1 MQLREV
7 LKNID
12 HKLISGDLEKEVASV
27 EYDSRKVTEGSLF
40 VCVQGFTVD
49 GHSFVSKAAE
59 QGASVL
65 VVDSRRESCPEEE
78 IKQLAGK
85 HNVSIIEIEDTHK
98 HLADLSSNFYEH
110 PENKTA
116 VFGITGTKGKT
127 TTAFMLREIL
137 EKSGRKT
144 GLIGTVCNIIG
155 GEKTHSSHTT
165 PESKELYEMMDNLV
179 KSGSKDLVMEVSSQ
193 ALKLDRVRGI
203 RYRTAAF
210 TNLYE
215 DHIAP
220 NEHPDM
226 EDYISCK
233 LKIFDSCDAG
243 ILNLDC
249 SAAERVIDYCRD
261 KVKLLTYSIDGK
273 ADFTARNL
281 RPERRG
287 HVTGTV
293 FELDSEYYKGDI
305 FVALPGKFNVYNS
318 LCAIC
323 SAYEEGIGIESV
335 KEALA
340 GISVPGRMQ
349 PIENDFGVNILVDYA
364 HNAAAL
370 ESALDTLRE
379 YTEGRIITV
388 FGCGGN
394 RSVTR
399 RFEMGEVSG
408 NLSDHTIITSDNPRK
423 EKPEDIIKD
432 IVTGISKTEGRYEIE
447 ADRTKA
453 IRIAVSMAEEGD
465 TVLIAGKGHED
476 YQIFENETIH
486 FDDCEKAREAVLE
499 RERKDHVMFT
509 LEEAK
514 KAMGGKV
521 VSKTGSIVFTTSI
534 NVKGV
539 STDTRTI
546 NEGDLFIALKGD
558 NFNGND
564 FLEKA
569 VKLGACALVT
579 DDENAVPEGAI
590 AIIVDDT
597 VRALGLLA
605 NHYRFKLGCK
615 VIAVTGSV
623 GKTSTRT
630 MITEVLKT
638 GLKVHST
645 EKNNNNEIGM
655 SKTILSA
662 PEDSEVIVVEMGMRG
677 LGQISYLTNIARPDI
692 AIITNIGYSH
702 IEILENKDNIM
713 KAKMEICEGLTDG
726 GIVAVNSDDR
736 KLFDYCVKEL
746 TINNFIAG
754 IQVNS
759 EDDLPCP
766 LIVSATDV
774 KETETGMSFGVKL
787 KRMGQDSE
795 FSIPLSIGMYG
806 EPAIRNALFAI
817 FCAYMTGITRTAEN
831 QRKIADAIC
840 NRSAMDG
847 RGAITETKRYL
858 VMNDAYN
865 ASPESMENAFLNFSK
880 KAKGHRK
887 VLALGGMLELGKFAP
902 GLHELTGKSCASY
915 DFDRVFITGEN
926 ADDFIKGAHMINMKL
941 EIVKCKDTEDVK
953 RRLED
958 YVRDGDAL
966 LFKASH
972 SFGFEIVAKSFI
984 EKGNA

>member
-1 MQLREV
+1 MKLLEV
-7 LKNID
+7 LNNLEFR
-12 HKLISGDLEKEVASV
+12 LIFGDLDNEITSV

-40 VCVQGFTVD
+40 VCVRGFTAD
-49 GHSFVSKAAE
+49 GHSFASAAVA
-59 QGASVL
+59 QGAAAL
-65 VVDSRRESCPEEE
+65 AVDSGRDSSFDEELE
-78 IKQLAGK
+78 RLASEN
-85 HNVSIIEIEDTHK
+85 NVSVVEIEDTHK
-98 HLADLSSNFYEH
+98 HLSDLSANFYGH
-110 PENKTA
+110 PENRIA
-116 VFGITGTKGKT
+116 VYGITGTKGKT

-137 EKSGRKT
+137 EKSGKNT
-144 GLIGTVCNIIG
+144 GLIGTVRNIIG
-155 GEKTHSSHTT
+155 NEITHSSHTT
-165 PESKELYEMMDNLV
+165 PESRELFDMMNRLV
-179 KSGSKDLVMEVSSQ
+179 QSGSEDLVMEVSSQ
-193 ALKLDRVRGI
+193 ALKLDRVRGV

-226 EDYISCK
+226 EDYLSCK
-233 LKIFDSCDAG
+233 LRIFDNCDAG

-249 SAAERVIDYCRD
+249 SVADRVIDYCRD
-261 KVKLLTYSIDGK
+261 RVDLITYSIDGD
-273 ADFTARNL
+273 ADFVARNL
-281 RPERRG
+281 RPERKG

-293 FELDSEYYKGDI
+293 FELDSKYYKGDI
-305 FVALPGKFNVYNS
+305 FVALPGRFNVYNS

-323 SAYEEGIGIESV
+323 SAYKENIDIRFV

-349 PIENDFGVNILVDYA
+349 PVENDFGVNILVDYA

-370 ESALDTLRE
+370 ESALNTLRE

-423 EKPEDIIKD
+423 ERPEDIIND
-432 IVTGISKTEGRYEIE
+432 IVTGISKTDGKYEIE
-447 ADRTKA
+447 PDRTNA
-453 IRIAVSMAEEGD
+453 IRLAVSMARKGD

-486 FDDCEKAREAVLE
+486 FDDSEKAREAVLE
-499 RERKDHVMFT
+499 RETRHAMFT
-509 LEEAK
+509 LEEVK
-514 KAMGGKV
+514 KAVGGRL
-521 VSKTGSIVFTTSI
+521 VSKTGVSVFSTSI
-534 NVKGV
+534 EISGV
-539 STDTRTI
+539 STDTRKI
-546 NEGDLFIALKGD
+546 REGELFIALKGD

-564 FLEKA
+564 FLGDA
-569 VKLGACALVT
+569 VDLGACAVIT
-579 DDENAVPEGAI
+579 DDEDAVPEGAV
-590 AIIVDDT
+590 AVVVEDT

-630 MITEVLKT
+630 MIAEVLKT

-645 EKNNNNEIGM
+645 VNNNNNEIGM

-662 PEDSEVIVVEMGMRG
+662 PEDSDVIVVEMGMRG
-677 LGQISYLTNIARPDI
+677 LGQISYLTGIARPDI

-702 IEILENKDNIM
+702 IELLESKDNIM

-736 KLFDYCVKEL
+736 KLFDRCVKEL

-754 IQVNS
+754 IQVS
-759 EDDLPCP
+759 PEDDLPCP
-766 LIVSATDV
+766 LILSATDV
-774 KETETGMSFGVKL
+774 KETETGMSFGAKL
-787 KRMGQDSE
+787 KRMGEESV
-795 FSIPLSIGMYG
+795 FSVPLNVGMFG
-806 EPAIRNALFAI
+806 EAAVRNALFAI
-817 FCAYMTGITRTAEN
+817 FCAYMTGITGTPGN
-831 QRKIADAIC
+831 QQKIADVISKK
-840 NRSAMDG
+840 SAVGG
-847 RGAITETKRYL
+847 RGAIIPTARYL
-858 VMNDAYN
+858 VMDDAYN

-902 GLHELTGKSCASY
+902 GLHELTGKACASY

-926 ADDFIKGAHMINMKL
+926 ADDFIKGAHMVDIKL

-972 SFGFEIVAKSFI
+972 GFGFEDVAKYFI
-984 EKGNA
+984 GKGNA

>member
-1 MQLREV
+1 MLIGSV
-7 LKNID
+7 LNNIEY
-12 HKLISGDLEKEVASV
+12 KLIAGSLDKEITSV
-27 EYDSRKVTEGSLF
+27 EFDSRKVSSGSLF
-40 VCVQGFTVD
+40 VCVKGFTVD
-49 GHSFVSKAAE
+49 GHTFAANAAE
-59 QGASVL
+59 QGASAL
-65 VVDSRRESCPEEE
+65 AIDINRDGMPDSDFISLSE
-78 IKQLAGK
+78 KYGLT
-85 HNVSIIEIEDTHK
+85 VIEINDTHK
-98 HLADLSSNFYEH
+98 YLSDLCANFYDH
-110 PENKTA
+110 PENKLE

-137 EKSGRKT
+137 EKAGKET
-144 GLIGTVCNIIG
+144 GLIGTVCNIIA
-155 GEKTHSSHTT
+155 GEKIHASHTT
-165 PESKELYEMMDNLV
+165 PESRDFYGMMSDMAD
-179 KSGSKDLVMEVSSQ
+179 KGSEALVMEVSSQ
-193 ALKLDRVRGI
+193 GLKLDRVRGI
-203 RYRTAAF
+203 RYKTAAF

-233 LKIFDSCDAG
+233 LKIFDICDTG
-243 ILNLDC
+243 ILNADC
-249 SAAERVIDYCRD
+249 AIAGRVADYCKD
-261 KVKLLTYSIDGK
+261 KVKLITYGIDGD
-273 ADFTARNL
+273 ADFVARNL

-293 FELDSEYYKGDI
+293 FELDSDYFKGDI
-305 FVALPGKFNVYNS
+305 FVALPGKFNVYNA

-323 SAYEEGIGIESV
+323 TAYTEGIDITAV
-335 KEALA
+335 KTALEN
-340 GISVPGRMQ
+340 ISVPGRMQ
-349 PIENDFGVNILVDYA
+349 PVENNFGVNILVDYA

-370 ESALDTLRE
+370 ESVLNTLKE

-394 RSVTR
+394 RSRTR

-408 NLSDHTIITSDNPRK
+408 NLSDYTIITSDNPRN
-423 EKPEDIIKD
+423 EEPDAIIAD
-432 IVTGISKTEGRYEIE
+432 IVTGISKTDGKYEIE
-447 ADRTKA
+447 ADRSKA
-453 IRIAVSMAEEGD
+453 IRLSIDMAKEGD
-465 TVLIAGKGHED
+465 TVIIAGKGHED
-476 YQIFENETIH
+476 YQIFANETIH
-486 FDDCEKAREAVLE
+486 FDDCEHAVAAVKE
-499 RERKDHVMFT
+499 REGKSVMFT
-509 LEEAK
+509 LEEVK
-514 KAMGGKV
+514 KAVGGKLI
-521 VSKTGSIVFTTSI
+521 SKRNEIVFATSI
-534 NVKGV
+534 EVKGV

-546 NEGDLFIALKGD
+546 KEGELFIALPGE
-558 NFNGND
+558 NFDANK
-564 FLEKA
+564 FLGKA
-569 VKLGACALVT
+569 MELGACALMT
-579 DDENAVPEGAI
+579 NDESAIPDGAVAI
-590 AIIVDDT
+590 LVNNT
-597 VRALGLLA
+597 VEALGLLA

-662 PEDSEVIVVEMGMRG
+662 PLDSEVIVVEMGMRG
-677 LGQISYLTNIARPDI
+677 LGQISYLTKIARPDI

-702 IEILENKDNIM
+702 IEILETKDNIM

-736 KLFDYCVKEL
+736 KLFDTCVKEL
-746 TINNFIAG
+746 PINNFIAG
-754 IQVNS
+754 IQVRDD
-759 EDDLPCP
+759 DDLPCP
-766 LIVSATDV
+766 LVVSATDV
-774 KETETGMSFGVKL
+774 KETETGMAFGVCL
-787 KRMGQDSE
+787 NRMGVRSE
-795 FSIPLSIGMYG
+795 FTIPLDIKMYG
-806 EPAIRNALFAI
+806 ESYIRNALFAI
-817 FCAYMTGITRTAEN
+817 FCAYMTGITKTPEM
-831 QRKIADAIC
+831 QQKIADTIS

-865 ASPESMENAFLNFSK
+865 ASPESMENAFLNFSR

-887 VLALGGMLELGKFAP
+887 VLALGGMLELGKQAP
-902 GLHELTGKSCASY
+902 GLHELTGKSCAAY

-926 ADDFIKGAHMINMKL
+926 ADEFIKGAHMIDMKL
-941 EIVKCKDTEDVK
+941 EIVKCKDTADVEK
-953 RRLED
+953 HLND

-972 SFGFEIVAKSFI
+972 SFGFEKVAKDFI